1 MIMRLP
7 DFLIVGVRK
16 AGTTALYHALRRHPG
31 IIMSSVKE
39 PRFFAFEGERPNFEG
54 PRDGV
59 EDVQLVTDLEAY
71 AKLFEM
77 APAGQMAGE
86 ASPIYTSW
94 YRTEQTALNIQ
105 RHLPNVKLIVVLRH
119 PALRAWLDY
128 NYQRQLGDE
137 RCLTLREAL
146 DAEPQRANWFPDFS
160 YFKTGDL
167 QLFIFFTH
175 TTNPSLISRQRH
187 AGEGEVDDHL
197 VRHSL

>member
-1 MIMRLP
+1 M
-7 DFLIVGVRK
+7 
-16 AGTTALYHALRRHPG
+16 AL
-31 IIMSSVKE
+31 
-39 PRFFAFEGERPNFEG
+39 
-54 PRDGV
+54 
-59 EDVQLVTDLEAY
+59 
-71 AKLFEM
+71 
-77 APAGQMAGE
+77 AGQSAGK

-119 PALRAWLDY
+119 PALRAWSDY

-137 RCLTLREAL
+137 PCLTFREAL

-175 TTNPSLISRQRH
+175 TTNPSHISRQRH

-197 VRHSL
+197 VRHGLSRFDSFSCDAGGYPDGEHPVRYISDDDGAGADDAIRSHRFLIDYV